1 MSARLPIGVAQT
13 ARGTPLPLSVERL
26 ERDEPGPDQAG
37 FVAELGLD
45 DPQRLVGGLDRL
57 GAGGDSRGLEH
68 EVSGRGTEATSD
80 DDDIRIEDVDER
92 PDRGTEQPADLTERP
107 HRTGVAGSC
116 PLDENRGIGAG
127 TEESRCRPVR
137 REP

>member
-1 MSARLPIGVAQT
+1 MT
-13 ARGTPLPLSVERL
+13 
-26 ERDEPGPDQAG
+26 
-37 FVAELGLD
+37 
-45 DPQRLVGGLDRL
+45 
-57 GAGGDSRGLEH
+57 
-68 EVSGRGTEATSD
+68 TS
-80 DDDIRIEDVDER
+80 IEDVDER